1 MLVTAWVIWVLL
13 CNLIN
18 SGGFVFHPFELVIF
32 FFFWAFPS
40 YISEVHHFLGE
51 IFCVCDRFLIQPLR

>member
-32 FFFWAFPS
+32 FFWGVPQL
-40 YISEVHHFLGE
+40 YL
-51 IFCVCDRFLIQPLR
+51 